1 MYCICTCL
9 PGAFLSLSIACTAD
23 VMLACWKQHYPGL
36 PKPYTTLPEA
46 FEGCRYLHLLPGASW
61 KLQLDIQQMIAD
73 CAATMRDMRGD
84 WEAVAAAGAAA
95 VAARAPSLQ
104 EATSPAAAAAGAEL
118 NAAAAGNGGEVTAL
132 AQVAEPTAGGAGAGP
147 TAYTGP
153 ASTAS
158 DSSSSSVVAAVGLQQ
173 DQQELSYLS
182 VQQQQPAVP
191 NMTQLLQLLA
201 YAPQEIC
208 SRASVVL
215 VPEVAQ
221 SLLFAD
227 QGDGSSSALQ
237 QQLQKL
243 AGSAAAS
250 TYEAQGI
257 QIVSDAAAASQVS
270 DHLMACPILAFGMC
284 CSSSGSSSSGNEAP
298 VLLQVLAPPI
308 VSGEGA
314 ALDAAVYVF
323 DVRGQQQQQ
332 QQSAALLTLLNIL
345 LEDVRVVKLVED
357 AAHVSEVVSPFVTQP
372 AALGLAFAALMYLVQ
387 LNVDDWLLHV
397 CPHLT
402 GHLNRIVSATCEL
415 GFQMCVTQLAS
426 IVVVPAWL
434 CSVQL
439 EHVRKVA

>member
-1 MYCICTCL
+1 
-9 PGAFLSLSIACTAD
+9 
-23 VMLACWKQHYPGL
+23 MLACWKQHYPGL

-84 WEAVAAAGAAA
+84 WKAVAAAGAAA

-104 EATSPAAAAAGAEL
+104 EATSPAAEAAAAAGAEL
-118 NAAAAGNGGEVTAL
+118 DAAAVGNRGEVTASTQAAEPTAVGAAAAG
-132 AQVAEPTAGGAGAGP
+132 PI
-147 TAYTGP
+147 AYAGP

-158 DSSSSSVVAAVGLQQ
+158 DSSSTSAVAAVTLQQ
-173 DQQELSYLS
+173 GQQALSYLS

-191 NMTQLLQLLA
+191 NMSQLLQLLA

-227 QGDGSSSALQ
+227 QGDDSSSALQ
-237 QQLQKL
+237 QQLQQL

-284 CSSSGSSSSGNEAP
+284 CSSSGSSSGGNEAP

-323 DVRGQQQQQ
+323 DVRCLQQQ

-357 AAHVSEVVSPFVTQP
+357 AAHVRGVVSPFVTQP
-372 AALGLAFAALMYLVQ
+372 AAFGLAYAAIMHSVQ
-387 LNVDDWLLHV
+387 LNVV
-397 CPHLT
+397 
-402 GHLNRIVSATCEL
+402 E
-415 GFQMCVTQLAS
+415 
-426 IVVVPAWL
+426 
-434 CSVQL
+434 
-439 EHVRKVA
+439 